1 MAAKISKKAAVA
13 VALLAVLGL
22 FTFLAVAPGVFA
34 NLNAAATTNATPNK
48 LVAAIDRLCDWRTP
62 ANLSVGQTITI
73 TSTMG
78 TFRVVGDASEN
89 GNASGTMTFT
99 VTNALKAGYIL
110 TLTSGEIVINGTT
123 YTITS
128 GSAQTGPY
136 AEVLVGQGQTSS
148 GGVFLLSANAQGN
161 FGGVLTAHTK
171 LDFSSGSTEYIVVL
185 AGNIAG

>member
-1 MAAKISKKAAVA
+1 MATKKSKMAIVA
-13 VALLAVLGL
+13 VALAVLGL
-22 FTFLAVAPGVFA
+22 FTFLAVVPGVFA
-34 NLNAAATTNATPNK
+34 SPNVAATANAIPNN
-48 LVAAIDRLCDWRTP
+48 VMTAIDYMGNWRTL

-78 TFRVVGDASEN
+78 TFRVVGDPSLH

-148 GGVFLLSANAQGN
+148 SGVFLIGADAQGN
-161 FGGVLTAHTK
+161 FGGALTTHVK

-185 AGNIAG
+185 AGNIVG

>member
-1 MAAKISKKAAVA
+1 MVAKKSKMAVVA
-13 VALLAVLGL
+13 VASLAVLGL
-22 FTFLAVAPGVFA
+22 FAFLAFTPGVLA
-34 NLNAAATTNATPNK
+34 NPNVAATTSATPNN
-48 LVAAIDRLCDWRTP
+48 LMAAIDHLCDWRTP

-78 TFRVVGDASEN
+78 TFRVVGDPSQH

-99 VTNALKAGYIL
+99 VTDALKAGYIL

-136 AEVLVGQGQTSS
+136 AEVLVGQGQTSPS
-148 GGVFLLSANAQGN
+148 GVFLIRADAQGN
-161 FGGVLTAHTK
+161 FGGVLTAHAK

-185 AGNIAG
+185 AGNIA

>member
-1 MAAKISKKAAVA
+1 MAMKISKKAIVI

-22 FTFLAVAPGVFA
+22 FTFLAVTPGVFA
-34 NLNAAATTNATPNK
+34 NLNTAATTTPNS
-48 LVAAIDRLCDWRTP
+48 VMPAIDRDCNRGTL

-78 TFRVVGDASEN
+78 TFKVVGDPSQH
-89 GNASGTMTFT
+89 GDASGTMTFT

-110 TLTSGEIVINGTT
+110 TLTSGDIVINGTT

-136 AEVLVGQGQTSS
+136 AQALVGQGQTSPS
-148 GGVFLLSANAQGN
+148 GVFLIRGDAQGN
-161 FGGVLTAHTK
+161 FGGVLTANLK
-171 LDFSSGSTEYIVVL
+171 LDFSTGSTEYIVVL